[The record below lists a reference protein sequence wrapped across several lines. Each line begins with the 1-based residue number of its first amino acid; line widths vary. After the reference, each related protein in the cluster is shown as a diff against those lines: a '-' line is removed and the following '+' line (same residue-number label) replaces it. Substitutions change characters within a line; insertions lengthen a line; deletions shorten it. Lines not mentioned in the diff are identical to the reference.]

1 MTKSKRTH
9 AQNLTLIYLIS
20 MGISTAIGGIVG
32 HGLIHY
38 ISFAWKL
45 PGWIAG
51 MISVATLERASIVHA
66 KPWLHPKVSTF
77 FSIFNIIELIFF
89 IIASMVFL
97 DFLFVEFHFLYG
109 LLVII
114 APFHAYVFFKNRHKS
129 SLWLLASVALSLI
142 AGLIFQ
148 MKISPHIWFN
158 HNDLSH
164 VVIGLAILCIYQGT
178 KNFSSS

>member
-45 PGWIAG
+45 PGCIAG

-66 KPWLHPKVSTF
+66 KPWLDPKVSIF
-77 FSIFNIIELIFF
+77 FSIFNIMELCFF
-89 IIASMVFL
+89 IVASMFTL

-114 APFHAYVFFKNRHKS
+114 APFHIYVFFEKS
-129 SLWLLASVALSLI
+129 A
-142 AGLIFQ
+142 
-148 MKISPHIWFN
+148 KIQFDGFWHQSP
-158 HNDLSH
+158 
-164 VVIGLAILCIYQGT
+164 
-178 KNFSSS
+178 